1 MLLKQ
6 LAHHSSKISPM
17 LTSVLFFCYHRTGVN
32 TKQIF
37 GKYHSDFVEIGFNV
51 VIANTDI

>member
-6 LAHHSSKISPM
+6 LALQSSKISPM
-17 LTSVLFFCYHRTGVN
+17 LTFVLFFCYRRTGVN
-32 TKQIF
+32 TKQIS
-37 GKYHSDFVEIGFNV
+37 GKYRSDFVEIGFNV